1 MLPSIPQY
9 TTVYHSIPKYTTV
22 YHSISQYTTV
32 YHHGAKREYIDF
44 DTTVWTPHTYI
55 HTCTYTTAIATIII
69 REYKPHT
76 TGAFLGECGEGLAGC
91 VTHHH
96 TMFPWDLHALPHCLP
111 CQLLCQ
117 SEANLDREII
127 GENQQ
132 SSCLT
137 ERKNGQT
144 FSLTSHT
151 LRRV

>member
-1 MLPSIPQY
+1 M
-9 TTVYHSIPKYTTV
+9 
-22 YHSISQYTTV
+22 
-32 YHHGAKREYIDF
+32 
-44 DTTVWTPHTYI
+44 DT
-55 HTCTYTTAIATIII
+55 TCTYTTAIATIII

-96 TMFPWDLHALPHCLP
+96 TMFPWYLHALPHCLP

-137 ERKNGQT
+137 ERKNGQSKT

-151 LRRV
+151 LRRVWLRRTILSVLNFTRTSTFFDCLHNKKK